1 MTNTVRR
8 HSPPGAKRCAFT
20 GYRPQKMPF
29 GFNESDPRCVDF
41 KRRVKETIQ
50 ALYDMGYR
58 HFISGGAL
66 GMDMFAAEAVLELR
80 ARHDRL
86 FAQADI
92 TTATGHAYTRSAM
105 FRRNHYLVDNA
116 DLLLAAFDGQS
127 GGTAMTCELA
137 RRYDVPVMKIKPTVN

>member
-29 GFNESDPRCVDF
+29 GFNESDPRCIDF

-116 DLLLAAFDGQS
+116 DLLLAAYDGQP

-137 RRYDVPVMKIKPTVN
+137 RRFDVPVMKIKPTVN